1 MNIEYYIGQLLYR
14 HQCVTVPAFGAF
26 LTETQS
32 AQLLDGT
39 NSFYP
44 PKKVISFNFYLKNN
58 DGLLA
63 NHIAQ
68 SKKIDYETAVQEI
81 NKEVELWKSGLQ
93 NNQNIILKN
102 IGTIGLNF
110 QGNLV
115 FEPSNQVNFFTDA
128 FGLSNFIAPKIK
140 RELLEKEVEIV
151 QEKETIVLVPT
162 QKEGNS
168 YLKYAAVFMVGLGTI
183 GFFGNNFYQN
193 QQLEQAQIVENQV
206 QKEVQN
212 KIQEATFFI
221 KSPLPNVTL
230 AIKEVDMNYHIVAGA
245 FRNER
250 NAQRIFEKLSNLG
263 FKARRIE
270 KNNFGLFPVLFGSY
284 PTYLDAQKALQEIRK
299 TESPEA
305 WLMIKDLK

>member
-1 MNIEYYIGQLLYR
+1 MNIESYIGQLLYR

-26 LTETQS
+26 LTEIQS

-151 QEKETIVLVPT
+151 QEKETIVLVPA

-230 AIKEVDMNYHIVAGA
+230 AIKETDMNYHIVAGA

>member
-26 LTETQS
+26 LTEIQS

-230 AIKEVDMNYHIVAGA
+230 AVKEVDMNYHIVAGA

>member
-26 LTETQS
+26 LTEIQS

-151 QEKETIVLVPT
+151 QEKETIVLVPA

-230 AIKEVDMNYHIVAGA
+230 AIKETDMNYHIVAGA

>member
-26 LTETQS
+26 LTEIQS

-168 YLKYAAVFMVGLGTI
+168 YLKYAAVFMIGLGTI

-230 AIKEVDMNYHIVAGA
+230 AIKETDMNYHIVAGA

>member
-26 LTETQS
+26 LTEIQS

-230 AIKEVDMNYHIVAGA
+230 AIKETDMNYHIVAGA

>member
-26 LTETQS
+26 LTEIQS

-230 AIKEVDMNYHIVAGA
+230 AIKETDMNYHVVAGA

>member
-26 LTETQS
+26 LTEIQS

-115 FEPSNQVNFFTDA
+115 FEPSNQVNYFTDA

-230 AIKEVDMNYHIVAGA
+230 AIKETDMNYHIVAGA

-263 FKARRIE
+263 FKARRVE

>member
-1 MNIEYYIGQLLYR
+1 
-14 HQCVTVPAFGAF
+14 
-26 LTETQS
+26 
-32 AQLLDGT
+32 
-39 NSFYP
+39 
-44 PKKVISFNFYLKNN
+44 
-58 DGLLA
+58 
-63 NHIAQ
+63 
-68 SKKIDYETAVQEI
+68 
-81 NKEVELWKSGLQ
+81 
-93 NNQNIILKN
+93 
-102 IGTIGLNF
+102 
-110 QGNLV
+110 
-115 FEPSNQVNFFTDA
+115 
-128 FGLSNFIAPKIK
+128 
-140 RELLEKEVEIV
+140 
-151 QEKETIVLVPT
+151 
-162 QKEGNS
+162 
-168 YLKYAAVFMVGLGTI
+168 MVGLGTI

>member
-1 MNIEYYIGQLLYR
+1 MNIEYFIAQLLYR
-14 HQCVTVPAFGAF
+14 YQCVTVPGFGAF
-26 LTETQS
+26 LTEIQS

-44 PKKVISFNFYLKNN
+44 PKKLISFNFYLKNN

-81 NKEVELWKSGLQ
+81 KKEVELWKNGLQ
-93 NNQNIILKN
+93 NNQNVVLKN

-115 FEPSNQVNFFTDA
+115 FEPSNQINYFTDA
-128 FGLSNFIAPKIK
+128 FGLSNFISPKIK
-140 RELLEKEVEIV
+140 RAVLEKEIEIV
-151 QEKETIVLVPT
+151 EEKETILLVPD
-162 QKEGNS
+162 QKRRNS
-168 YLKYAAVFMVGLGTI
+168 YLKYAAIFVVGLGTI
-183 GFFGNNFYQN
+183 GFFGNNFYRN
-193 QQLEQAQIVENQV
+193 QQLEQSQIVESQV

-221 KSPLPNVTL
+221 KSPLPNVIL
-230 AIKEVDMNYHIVAGA
+230 SVKEAEMNYHIVAGA

-284 PTYLDAQKALQEIRK
+284 QTYLDAQKALKEIRK
-299 TESPEA
+299 TQSPEA